1 MSDDDDSERDAG
13 STSTGTGTGT
23 GTDTGTDPQH
33 GVPEHPGMG
42 PTRRLEALIDGV
54 FAIVMTIIVI
64 EIELPKHA
72 AESLLA
78 ELGGNVPTLLGYA
91 LVFVTLGTV
100 WFGNRT
106 QSDFARYADH
116 PFVWLNLLMLM
127 LVAFVPYT
135 ANLLAHYP
143 TERVAVVTYGVHL
156 TAITVVHGSLWWYL
170 TAHPW
175 LLHAGL
181 TKPYRSRSRF
191 PAFTLAVGFAAAT
204 LLGLAWP
211 IAGLIGYLLVP
222 VPYVSGLYYRWLTS
236 LAKSETDR
244 EEAAE

>member
-1 MSDDDDSERDAG
+1 MTDDDEGGRRGAAPER
-13 STSTGTGTGT
+13 
-23 GTDTGTDPQH
+23 
-33 GVPEHPGMG
+33 GVPDHPGMG

-64 EIELPKHA
+64 EIDLPKGA
-72 AESLLA
+72 AHSLLA

-91 LVFVTLGTV
+91 LVFITLGTV

-143 TERVAVVTYGVHL
+143 TERVAVVTYGIHL
-156 TAITVVHGSLWWYL
+156 TAITFVHGSLWWYL

-175 LLHAGL
+175 LLHPGL
-181 TKPYRSRSRF
+181 TDSYLSRSRF
-191 PAFTLAVGFAAAT
+191 PAFTLAIGFAAAT

-211 IAGLIGYLLVP
+211 IAGLIAYLLVP
-222 VPYVSGLYYRWLTS
+222 VPYVSGIYYRWLTS

>member
-1 MSDDDDSERDAG
+1 MSDDDELGAG
-13 STSTGTGTGT
+13 G
-23 GTDTGTDPQH
+23 
-33 GVPEHPGMG
+33 GVPESGVPAHPGMG

-72 AESLLA
+72 DENLLA
-78 ELGGNVPTLLGYA
+78 ALGGNVPTLLGYA

-127 LVAFVPYT
+127 LIAFVPYT

-143 TERVAVVTYGVHL
+143 MERVAVVTYGVHL
-156 TAITVVHGSLWWYL
+156 TAIALVHGSLWWYL

-175 LLHAGL
+175 LLHPGL
-181 TKPYRSRSRF
+181 TDSYLRRSRL
-191 PAFTLAVGFAAAT
+191 PALTLAIGFAVAT
-204 LLGLAWP
+204 LLGLVWP
-211 IAGLIGYLLVP
+211 LVGLIAYLLVP

-236 LAKSETDR
+236 LAKSETDK

>member
-1 MSDDDDSERDAG
+1 MSDDDEHRA
-13 STSTGTGTGT
+13 
-23 GTDTGTDPQH
+23 PEH

-64 EIELPKHA
+64 EIDLPKGRA
-72 AESLLA
+72 PNLLA
-78 ELGGNVPTLLGYA
+78 ALGGNVPTLLGYG

-143 TERVAVVTYGVHL
+143 AQRVAVVTYGVHL
-156 TAITVVHGSLWWYL
+156 TAIALVHGSLWWYL

-175 LLHAGL
+175 LLHPGL
-181 TKPYRSRSRF
+181 TERYLARSRF
-191 PAFTLAVGFAAAT
+191 PAFTLGLGFAVAT
-204 LLGLAWP
+204 LLGLALP
-211 IAGLIGYLLVP
+211 VAGLIAYLLVP
-222 VPYVSGLYYRWLTS
+222 VPYVSGLYYRWLTA
-236 LAKSETDR
+236 LASSEIDK

>member
-1 MSDDDDSERDAG
+1 MTDDDERGA
-13 STSTGTGTGT
+13 
-23 GTDTGTDPQH
+23 PER

-72 AESLLA
+72 GDDLLSA
-78 ELGGNVPTLLGYA
+78 LGGNVPTLLGYA
-91 LVFVTLGTV
+91 LVFITLGTV

-106 QSDFARYADH
+106 QNDFARYADH

-135 ANLLAHYP
+135 ANMLAHYP

-156 TAITVVHGSLWWYL
+156 TAIAAVHGSLWWYL

-175 LLHAGL
+175 LLYAGL
-181 TKPYRSRSRF
+181 TDSYRSRSRL
-191 PAFTLAVGFAAAT
+191 PAFTLAISFAIAT
-204 LLGLAWP
+204 LVGLALP
-211 IAGLIGYLLVP
+211 IAGLVAYLLVP
-222 VPYVSGLYYRWLTS
+222 VPFVSGLYYRWLTS
-236 LAKSETDR
+236 LAQSETDK